1 MYNVA
6 EAATQA
12 TLLHEQGRDEVL
24 DVSDLT
30 VNIQSL
36 PEDVQDQTLAVLQ
49 ERMVRGSIVHTSARL
64 GRCEESSGV
73 KLSDEGIPFYRKL
86 MDKYL
91 SVVTWLPRTT
101 MASLR
106 ADIVAGITVAVM
118 VIPQG
123 MSYANIAGTD
133 YIYGLYS
140 AAVPPFFYAFFG
152 NSKQLAVGPT
162 AMVSLLVEAG
172 LSTAVECDFEPAN
185 EFCKDTYTSY
195 AVLTSLVMGVFQ
207 ILSCLL
213 GFGFIISFMGH
224 PVASGFTSGAAI
236 IIGLSQVKYIVGY
249 DIPRTSRV
257 HETIE
262 GLIDNIDGLSWIT
275 LLLGFV
281 WIGYLIGNRKLATRF
296 KKQLGWMLP
305 LGPLISSG
313 VGILLIFLVT
323 PLRDDDLDVQ
333 YIGDIP
339 SGIFPVSVSDWK
351 FENIPKV
358 IPTALSATLIGFM
371 ESIAIS
377 KHLAALNGYEIEAG
391 QELFALGMSN
401 IAGSFFSCFPVTGS
415 FSRSAV
421 SYQCG
426 AVTQL
431 SGIITALVMLLTL
444 LFLTP
449 LFYYLPKFAL
459 AAIVITSVIPL
470 VAFQQAIRLWRIKKI
485 DFGLWVISFLGVL
498 FIGVLEGIFIAVI
511 LSLVVVIYES
521 ARPQMVI
528 LWRIPGTAM
537 YRNMKQ
543 ETSGAFVPNVLILRI
558 GASMYFANA
567 AYIKETLL
575 QYEKDLREVNP
586 VEYVVLEMTAIVTLD
601 STAIQVIQD
610 IVAHF
615 RSRGIGVAFAM
626 VGRRVEATMAR
637 ANMKQEIGAH
647 WFLPTVDEAVQYCL
661 CRQYKKNKDSAKEDL
676 QAAIP
681 RLPSITLK
689 DEIGF
694 SNDVHFAHSAV
705 FVQMSGEPA
714 EVMGKIMTCFNLCG
728 MTMMRAEMET
738 VLDTMKHTFLVKSA
752 AHEGKLFPNE
762 KDLLMKKISDVM
774 FSKVNMQEEV
784 QTEAKTDEEAE
795 DNPKMESNDV

>member
-6 EAATQA
+6 EAVTQS
-12 TLLHEQGRDEVL
+12 TLLQEQGRDEVL

-30 VNIQSL
+30 VKIQSL
-36 PEDVQDQTLAVLQ
+36 PEEVQEQTLAVLR
-49 ERMVRGSIVHTSARL
+49 ERMLRGNVMKSSARA
-64 GRCEESSGV
+64 GRCEEASGV
-73 KLSDEGIPFYRKL
+73 KLSDEDIPLHRKL
-86 MDKYL
+86 MNKYF
-91 SVVTWLPRTT
+91 SVVTWLPCTT

-106 ADIVAGITVAVM
+106 ADIIAGITVAVM

-213 GFGFIISFMGH
+213 GFGFVISFMGH

-236 IIGLSQVKYIVGY
+236 IIGLSQVRYIVGY
-249 DIPRTSRV
+249 EIPRSSRV

-262 GLIDNIDGLSWIT
+262 GLIDNIDGFSWIT
-275 LLLGFV
+275 FLLGLV
-281 WIGYLIGNRKLATRF
+281 WIGYLIGNRKLATRY

-305 LGPLISSG
+305 LGPLISSV
-313 VGILLIFLVT
+313 VGILLIFIVK
-323 PLRDDDLDVQ
+323 PLRNDDLDVQ

-351 FENIPKV
+351 FENVPKV

-426 AVTQL
+426 AMTQL
-431 SGIITALVMLLTL
+431 SGIITSLVMLLTL

-449 LFYYLPKFAL
+449 LFYYLPEFAL
-459 AAIVITSVIPL
+459 SAIVITSVIPL
-470 VAFQQAIRLWRIKKI
+470 VAFQQAIRLWHIKKI

-528 LWRIPGTAM
+528 LWRIPGTSM

-543 ETSGAFVPNVLILRI
+543 EQAGAFVPNVLIVRI
-558 GASMYFANA
+558 GASMYFANSS
-567 AYIKETLL
+567 YIKDTI
-575 QYEKDLREVNP
+575 QQFVKDLREVNP
-586 VEYVVLEMTAIVTLD
+586 VEYIVLEMTSVVSVDTTALIV
-601 STAIQVIQD
+601 IKD
-610 IVAHF
+610 IVAQF
-615 RSRGIGVAFAM
+615 RAKDIGVAFAM
-626 VGRRVEATMAR
+626 TGKRVMATLSR
-637 ANMKQEIGAH
+637 AKLIDEIGEH

-661 CRQYKKNKDSAKEDL
+661 RRQYKTNSAPTENLGAKND
-676 QAAIP
+676 IP
-681 RLPSITLK
+681 SLPSITLK
-689 DEIGF
+689 EEIGF
-694 SNDVHFAHSAV
+694 SNDDHHALTSV
-705 FVQMSGEPA
+705 FVNVSGDPA
-714 EVMGKIMTCFNLCG
+714 KVMGRVAACLKVAG
-728 MTMMRAEMET
+728 MTMVRAEVEPIM
-738 VLDTMKHTFLVKSA
+738 LGTMKHTYLVKKLDRD
-752 AHEGKLFPNE
+752 GKLNRE
-762 KDLLMKKISDVM
+762 EIDLLKKGL
-774 FSKVNMQEEV
+774 
-784 QTEAKTDEEAE
+784 TEIIHGASSLKPA
-795 DNPKMESNDV
+795 